1 MTKAQLGRTGLE
13 ISGRVTGAMTRER
26 IANLPVDDGRRRD
39 ARFPEPHLSEHLA
52 PVERIKGW
60 QTVTA

>member
-1 MTKAQLGRTGLE
+1 
-13 ISGRVTGAMTRER
+13 
-26 IANLPVDDGRRRD
+26 VDDGRRRD